1 MHNAKVTAIMFITTG
16 LRSGF
21 REAPYLN
28 HPRTGGDRLRKRPLW
43 AVAVPS
49 RLFTDAPLIP
59 GHSDLDS

>member
-1 MHNAKVTAIMFITTG
+1 MFITTG